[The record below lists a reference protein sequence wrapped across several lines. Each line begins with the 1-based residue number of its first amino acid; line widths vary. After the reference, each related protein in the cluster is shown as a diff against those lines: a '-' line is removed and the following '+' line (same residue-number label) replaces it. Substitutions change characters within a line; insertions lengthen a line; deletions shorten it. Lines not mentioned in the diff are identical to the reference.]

1 MRLRLRCRFE
11 SFEQDDGGV
20 VATVHDL
27 VTGARERIAV
37 DYLVAC
43 CGGHSAIPKTLGI
56 EMHGTPTLEYN
67 LNIFFRTPE
76 LWSQHDKGKAALH
89 FFADAQGIWRTLV
102 QLDGRELWRLGLR
115 GKDYFDNAA
124 SVDASAL
131 IAGVVG
137 KPVPHEVVSVLRWV
151 ARDLVADRY
160 RAGRVF
166 LAGDAAHQNTP
177 SGGFGLNTGM
187 GDAADLGWKLA
198 GVIEG
203 WGGDGLLAAYESERR
218 PVAERIVKQ
227 AAGNFMRDRRRPS
240 HPKIAEDSAEGEAAR
255 REMGE
260 AIVGSQTSVYLTDGT
275 ALGYVY
281 EPSPICW
288 SDGTPAPPHSI
299 GKYLPTTRPGARAP
313 HAWMSDGRSTLDLF
327 GRGFVLLRLGDSA
340 PDSTPLDAAFARR
353 GVPFTVATIADAG
366 ICELYER
373 RLVLVRPDGHVAWRG
388 DIMPDDALAVVDCVR
403 GAT

>member
-1 MRLRLRCRFE
+1 
-11 SFEQDDGGV
+11 
-20 VATVHDL
+20 
-27 VTGARERIAV
+27 
-37 DYLVAC
+37 
-43 CGGHSAIPKTLGI
+43 LGI
-56 EMHGTPTLEYN
+56 EMQGTPTLEYN

-76 LWSQHDKGKAALH
+76 LWSRHDKGKAALH

-124 SVDASAL
+124 DVDASAL

-198 GVIEG
+198 GAIEG
-203 WGGDGLLAAYESERR
+203 WAGRGLLDAYESERR

-240 HPKIAEDSAEGEAAR
+240 HPKIAEDSPEGEDAR

-260 AIVGSQTSVYLTDGT
+260 AIVSSQTSVYLTDGT

-281 EPSPICW
+281 EPSPVCW

-299 GKYLPTTRPGARAP
+299 GDYRPTTRPGARAP
-313 HAWMSDGRSTLDLF
+313 HAWLPDGRSTLDLF
-327 GRGFVLLRLGDSA
+327 GRGFVLLRLGDGA
-340 PDSTPLDAAFARR
+340 PDCAAFEAAFARR
-353 GVPFTVATIADAG
+353 RVPLTVVAIADAR
-366 ICELYER
+366 ICDLYER
-373 RLVLVRPDGHVAWRG
+373 RFVLVRPDGHVAWRS
-388 DIMPDDALAVVDCVR
+388 DTMPDDPLAVVDRVR
-403 GAT
+403 GA